1 MKNNRRLSKVRRK
14 CMALFAAGILFAWP
28 LGSCNLGQVDVSSS
42 IAINA
47 RDVLT
52 GIIVGAII
60 DPLEQASGG
69 PWPRSCRTSGFP

>member
-1 MKNNRRLSKVRRK
+1 
-14 CMALFAAGILFAWP
+14 MALFAAGILFAWP

-42 IAINA
+42 ISISA

-60 DPLEQASGG
+60 DPLEQAVITGVDEILDELENDDG
-69 PWPRSCRTSGFP
+69 